1 MLTLDINDF
10 NIARIN
16 KYLYKKIDRIKH
28 AWLNN
33 KLSKLYNLNKE
44 NLKNGKRKYLPM
56 AFITFYVEN
65 VQNIYEFIAISK
77 NLLNPN
83 VIILLA

>member
-1 MLTLDINDF
+1 MT
-10 NIARIN
+10 
-16 KYLYKKIDRIKH
+16 
-28 AWLNN
+28 
-33 KLSKLYNLNKE
+33 
-44 NLKNGKRKYLPM
+44 
-56 AFITFYVEN
+56 FITFYVEN